1 MALAASE
8 SSDCGGGNGCRVLSS
23 SSFIV
28 FWDFFNFL
36 QFLASDIIP
45 ASINSRYARIF
56 RRVRLRHR
64 RNEDERLVAD
74 ADGSAVAFEGELGDG
89 AVERIDGGEPS
100 GVIVV
105 GVRGWDGGGGGGG
118 GGIVPGDGD
127 GEKCRELLL
136 LVMESLHRYLAAD
149 AASALEAS
157 LILSLN

>member
-1 MALAASE
+1 MCAL
-8 SSDCGGGNGCRVLSS
+8 CS

-45 ASINSRYARIF
+45 ASVNSLYSRIF

-74 ADGSAVAFEGELGDG
+74 ADGSTVAFEGELGDG
-89 AVERIDGGEPS
+89 AVDRIDGGEPS

-105 GVRGWDGGGGGGG
+105 GVRGWDGGG
-118 GGIVPGDGD
+118 IVPGDGD
-127 GEKCRELLL
+127 GEKRRELLL
-136 LVMESLHRYLAAD
+136 LVMEFLHRYLAAD